1 MIKQAGPWGTGPYR
15 LVKGFSTPEGS
26 SAEVVLEA
34 NLKYWGTDR
43 YPRIKRIV
51 FDNTIK
57 QRDAVELVKTDAGRV
72 DLVTDL
78 NPLETLSVAQSL
90 HATVVKSRES
100 IGSVFGQFNMRKT
113 GSPWRD
119 VRLRRAVNL
128 AINRD
133 DLITYATRGNGVAT
147 PALLPGPAIGFNPD
161 LAPYPFDVAQA
172 RQLVRD
178 AGYPAGLAIT
188 LIAPE
193 GWEVLA
199 TVVSKMLEA
208 IGLTVNRQL
217 LDAATYPK
225 KVFLSH
231 LDRPAEQQSWDIAIT
246 YWHDPLNFPPF
257 EFYQTFVAGGV
268 SDWLEEQTEFVRLY
282 GEIMRT
288 VDAARQEMLARELEH
303 HVHDQAYMLFLYN
316 PILLYA
322 VNKTVTFMPSRT
334 HLLFFVDSSITDQHR
349 SVRKTRATR

>member
-1 MIKQAGPWGTGPYR
+1 

-26 SAEVVLEA
+26 SGEVVLEA
-34 NLKYWGTDR
+34 NPKYWGTDR

-51 FDNTIK
+51 FDNTIT
-57 QRDAVELVKTDAGRV
+57 QRDAVELVRTGRGRV

-78 NPLETLSVAQSL
+78 SPLETLSVAQSP

-100 IGSVFGQFNMRKT
+100 IGSVFGQFNMRKA

-147 PALLPGPAIGFNPD
+147 PALLPAPSIGFNPD
-161 LAPYPFDVAQA
+161 LAPYPLDVAQA

-178 AGYPAGLAIT
+178 AGHPKGFAVT
-188 LIAPE
+188 LIAPD

-199 TVVSKMLEA
+199 TVVSKMLEE
-208 IGLTVNRQL
+208 IGLKVNRQL
-217 LDAATYPK
+217 LDAATYPRR
-225 KVFLSH
+225 VFLSH
-231 LDRPAEQQSWDIAIT
+231 LDRPAEQKSWDIAIT

-257 EFYQTFVAGGV
+257 EFYQTHAAGGV
-268 SDWLEEQTEFVRLY
+268 SDWLEEQPEFVRLY
-282 GEIMRT
+282 DEILGT
-288 VDAARQEMLARELEH
+288 VDAARQEALAQGLER
-303 HVHDQAYMLFLYN
+303 HVHDQAYFLFLYN

-322 VNKTVTFMPSRT
+322 VSKTVTFVPSRT
-334 HLLFFVDSSITDQHR
+334 HLLFFVESSLTDQHR
-349 SVRKTRATR
+349 SVRARTR

>member
-1 MIKQAGPWGTGPYR
+1 VIEQAGPWGTGPYR

-34 NLKYWGTDR
+34 NLNYWGTNR

-57 QRDAVELVKTDAGRV
+57 QRDAVELVKTGAGRL

-78 NPLETLSVAQSL
+78 NPLETLSVAQSPR
-90 HATVVKSRES
+90 ATVVKSRES
-100 IGSVFGQFNMRKT
+100 IGSVFGQFNMRKA

-147 PALLPGPAIGFNPD
+147 PALLPKPAIGFNPG
-161 LAPYPFDVAQA
+161 LAPYPLDVAQA

-178 AGYPAGLAIT
+178 AGHPEGLAIT

-199 TVVSKMLEA
+199 TVVSKMLEG
-208 IGLTVNRQL
+208 IGLTVDRQM
-217 LDAATYPK
+217 LDAVTYTR

-231 LDRPAEQQSWDIAIT
+231 LDRPAEQQPWDIAIT
-246 YWHDPLNFPPF
+246 YWHDPTNFPPF
-257 EFYQTFVAGGV
+257 EFYQTHAAGGV
-268 SDWLEEQTEFVRLY
+268 SDWLEEQPEFGRLY
-282 GEIMRT
+282 DDIFRT
-288 VDAARQEMLARELEH
+288 VDAARQEALMQELER
-303 HVHDQAYMLFLYN
+303 HVHDQAYFLFLYN

-322 VNKTVTFMPSRT
+322 VSKTVTFVPSRT
-334 HLLFFVDSSITDQHR
+334 HLLFFVESSLTDQHR
-349 SVRKTRATR
+349 SVRARTR